1 MLTSSQKENLEFWSL
16 CRVPMF
22 IFGLISQ
29 ILIFG
34 AIGFLQPTMA
44 LHLKSYEGFETFW
57 IGLFFSTPAI
67 TYILGSLLLSLYLKY
82 IGRRGVIFIA
92 FILLVTSCFFIGTSP
107 LLRLK
112 DTPNY
117 IITGLCLVGFA
128 ASAITIPVLPEMLDQ
143 IVLKYPNLK
152 DNVELNDACS
162 GYFNGCLGI
171 GEAIGP
177 IISSVLVA
185 SMGFRTACDVFALIV
200 FVYTLFYFIFNGRHE
215 MLYPDTKPEETVE
228 LIETQYIT
236 TSISDDFKK
245 LENEEHNENFNLRV
259 LKR

>member
-1 MLTSSQKENLEFWSL
+1 
-16 CRVPMF
+16 MF
-22 IFGLISQ
+22 VFGLISQ

-34 AIGFLQPTMA
+34 AIGFIQPTMA
-44 LHLKSYEGFETFW
+44 LHLREYPGFQTFW
-57 IGLFFSTPAI
+57 IGVFFSTPAV
-67 TYILGSLLLSLYLKY
+67 TYILGSLLLSFYLKF
-82 IGRRGVIFIA
+82 IGRRGVIFMA
-92 FILLVTSCFFIGTSP
+92 FILLVTSVFFIGTSP

-117 IITGLCLVGFA
+117 IIAGLCMVGFA
-128 ASAITIPVLPEMLDQ
+128 SSAITIPVLPEMLDQ

-185 SMGFRTACDVFALIV
+185 SMGFRTACDVLALTI
-200 FVYTLFYFIFNGRHE
+200 FVYTLFYFIFNGGHE
-215 MLYPDTKPEETVE
+215 MLYRDKVTLGVE
-228 LIETQYIT
+228 APLESQFIT
-236 TSISDDFKK
+236 TTTSDDFMKW
-245 LENEEHNENFNLRV
+245 ENTDLNDVDLRV
-259 LKR
+259 LKRQATLKSDNSHSEAAGEDF

>member
-1 MLTSSQKENLEFWSL
+1 M
-16 CRVPMF
+16 
-22 IFGLISQ
+22 
-29 ILIFG
+29 
-34 AIGFLQPTMA
+34 
-44 LHLKSYEGFETFW
+44 KSYEGFETFW
-57 IGLFFSTPAI
+57 IGVFFSTPAV

-82 IGRRGVIFIA
+82 IGRRGVIFLA
-92 FILLVTSCFFIGTSP
+92 FILLVISGFFIGTSP

-128 ASAITIPVLPEMLDQ
+128 SSAITIPVLPEMLDQ

-152 DNVELNDACS
+152 DNVELNDACA

-185 SMGFRTACDVFALIV
+185 SMGFRTACDVLAQKRWKNSWPGLTFSVVENPDL
-200 FVYTLFYFIFNGRHE
+200 LFGEKFW
-215 MLYPDTKPEETVE
+215 
-228 LIETQYIT
+228 
-236 TSISDDFKK
+236 
-245 LENEEHNENFNLRV
+245 
-259 LKR
+259 

>member
-1 MLTSSQKENLEFWSL
+1 
-16 CRVPMF
+16 MF

-34 AIGFLQPTMA
+34 AIGFIQPTMA
-44 LHLKSYEGFETFW
+44 LHLKEYEGFQTFW
-57 IGLFFSTPAI
+57 IGVFFSTPAI

-92 FILLVTSCFFIGTSP
+92 FVVLVMSAFFIGTSP

-117 IITGLCLVGFA
+117 IIAGLCLVGFA
-128 ASAITIPVLPEMLDQ
+128 SSAITIPVLPEMLDQ

-152 DNVELNDACS
+152 DNVELNDACA

-185 SMGFRTACDVFALIV
+185 AIGFRTACDVLALTI
-200 FVYTLFYFIFNGRHE
+200 FVYTLFFFIFNGRHE
-215 MLYPDTKPEETVE
+215 MLFKDTKPDEAVAPLESHF
-228 LIETQYIT
+228 IT
-236 TSISDDFKK
+236 TEASDDF
-245 LENEEHNENFNLRV
+245 
-259 LKR
+259 